1 MIMILLRTVIIYIVL
16 IGFIRMT
23 GKRQIGELQLSEL
36 VTTFLLSELATIPIT
51 DPDIPLLFA
60 IVPILFL
67 ISLEIIISFIV
78 TKCVTLKRFVDGS
91 PSFLIK
97 KGKIDIKELK
107 KQRISAEELISALR
121 IKDISSV
128 SSIEYALLEQN
139 GQLSAFKKDDDLEHA
154 VIVDGR
160 FNLYNLTLSG
170 LSESDIRNRLKARGC
185 VPEDIFLYTVTDN
198 GSEFIM
204 KKQDV

>member
-107 KQRISAEELISALR
+107 KQRISVEELMSALR

-170 LSESDIRNRLKARGC
+170 LSESDIRNRLKTRGC